1 MRMLLILS
9 LGICLFSTTP
19 ASADSVLGDC
29 SLNGVSLSADV
40 LVGYEGIG
48 STLAA
53 DFVPFSDSSLP
64 VVPATPSGTASAPAS
79 AAPAG
84 GGNPKDKVEG
94 TLTAS
99 FELGIPFGTP
109 FQDTLLLN
117 AQGFGSALNSFN
129 SAFNP
134 ADATVN
140 AGVPTPGG
148 ARAEFFIDIVPGM
161 DCDTFLNMPEMRLLE
176 PFETFLEIKV
186 IFDPG
191 LPTQMTLA
199 TLTPGSPAATVLLPE
214 DHSYLIELKY
224 VYRVPFGFDPAFDF
238 SYAITVGA
246 SPAVPGLGMEGAIM
260 LGLLLLGT
268 VALAARRSWTRS
280 PRTS

>member
-1 MRMLLILS
+1 MLLILS

-19 ASADSVLGDC
+19 ASANSVLGFC
-29 SLNGVSLSADV
+29 SLNGVRLSADV
-40 LVGYEGIG
+40 LVGYDGAG
-48 STLAA
+48 STLAL
-53 DFVPFSDSSLP
+53 DFVPGIGSSPP
-64 VVPATPSGTASAPAS
+64 VVPFTPSGTASAPAN
-79 AAPAG
+79 AVPAG
-84 GGNPKDKVEG
+84 GGAVKDKVEG

-99 FELGIPFGTP
+99 FELGIPFGTGAV
-109 FQDTLLLN
+109 FQDTLLLD
-117 AQGFGSALNSFN
+117 AKGFGSALNSIN
-129 SAFNP
+129 SVGNS
-134 ADATVN
+134 ADATVT
-140 AGVPTPGG
+140 GE
-148 ARAEFFIDIVPGM
+148 ARAEFFIDIVAGM
-161 DCDTFLNMPEMRLLE
+161 DCDTFLNMQEVRLLE
-176 PFETFLEIKV
+176 PFETFFEITV

-199 TLTPGSPAATVLLPE
+199 TLTPGSPALIVLLPE

-224 VYRVPFGFDPAFDF
+224 DYRVPFGFDPVFDF

-246 SPAVPGLGMEGAIM
+246 LPAVPGLGMEGAIM